1 MNNEL
6 YKVINLWKVF
16 RSGNRVVE
24 ALRGI
29 DLTILYGE
37 TLGIVGVSGA
47 GKTTLLHI
55 LGTLDKPTS
64 GKVYFE
70 GRELSVLKESEL
82 MEIRNR
88 KIGFVFQ
95 FYQLL
100 PEFNALENVMIPLLI
115 RGVPKKDAAEIAFE
129 ILRKTGLGGR
139 LKHRT
144 GELSAGEQQ
153 RVAIARALINNPKAI
168 LADEPTGN
176 LDSITGENINELMLE
191 INKELGT
198 AIIIVTH
205 NERLA
210 KKMSRVVT
218 IHDGKIC

>member
-100 PEFNALENVMIPLLI
+100 PEFNALENVMMPLLI

-129 ILRKTGLGGR
+129 ILRKTGLEGR
-139 LKHRT
+139 IKHRT

-191 INKELGT
+191 INRELGT

-210 KKMSRVVT
+210 RKMSRVVT

>member
-1 MNNEL
+1 MNKEL
-6 YKVINLWKVF
+6 YRVINLWKIF
-16 RSGNRVVE
+16 KSGNRLVE

-29 DLTILYGE
+29 DLSILYGE
-37 TLGIVGVSGA
+37 TVGIVGVSGA

-55 LGTLDKPTS
+55 LGTLDRPTS

-70 GRELSVLKESEL
+70 GRDLFELKESEL
-82 MEIRNR
+82 VEIRNR

-115 RGVPKKDAAEIAFE
+115 RGVSRKDAAELAFE
-129 ILRKTGLGGR
+129 MLKRTGLEKR
-139 LKHRT
+139 VTHRT

-153 RVAIARALINNPKAI
+153 RVAIARALVSNPLVI

-176 LDSITGENINELMLE
+176 LDSATGENINELMLE
-191 INKELGT
+191 LNRELGT
-198 AIIIVTH
+198 AIVIVTH
-205 NERLA
+205 NERIA
-210 KKMSRVVT
+210 KMMSRIVT